1 MSPTSAP
8 SPLYTH
14 HSVRRSLLAA
24 HLVPRLPS
32 APATTPAPP
41 RLPSGT
47 GLNEN
52 VVGVVLEVETYAGQ
66 TQARARP
73 IRPVHLAASA
83 HYSRLT
89 SVGPRPLTPF
99 SRACLLRGKAQEDL
113 VGPARAFVLA
123 RSSIFLVAC
132 FPSTYARD
140 QAPPPPF
147 VAATTYPSRHP
158 SLTYLAADP
167 MCACPRYLAHR
178 TPSPTT
184 HHPLSALSPLAPPH
198 HLTQHSPPT
207 RTGTPTMPL

>member
-1 MSPTSAP
+1 MRRRKLTDYVDFTSYACSTARVSFMSPTCAP
-8 SPLYTH
+8 SPRYTH
-14 HSVRRSLLAA
+14 YSVRRSLLAA

-52 VVGVVLEVETYAGQ
+52 VVGVVLEVETHAGQ

-140 QAPPPPF
+140 PST
-147 VAATTYPSRHP
+147 ATTIRRRHH
-158 SLTYLAADP
+158 L
-167 MCACPRYLAHR
+167 
-178 TPSPTT
+178 
-184 HHPLSALSPLAPPH
+184 PLAPSFT
-198 HLTQHSPPT
+198 HLPS
-207 RTGTPTMPL
+207 R